1 MHNIHTAEELTE
13 GVWTLTVTASDA
25 AGNES
30 RYTFDWKYT
39 AGEARPGL
47 TVARL
52 SAA

>member
-1 MHNIHTAEELTE
+1 MVGREGLTE
-13 GVWTLTVTASDA
+13 GVWTISVTASDA

-39 AGEARPGL
+39 AGTARPGL

-52 SAA
+52 GTP